1 MSQRPVSRKDYNTI
15 KKGWAKG
22 ERVMNILDKVDA
34 SYMTIYNIARTRNYR
49 TYLNGR
55 KEPNPSLWHR
65 IFK

>member
-1 MSQRPVSRKDYNTI
+1 MRPASRKDYNTI

-22 ERVMNILDKVDA
+22 ESVANILDRVDA
-34 SYMTIYNIARTRNYR
+34 SNMTVYKIARTRNYR

-55 KEPNPSLWHR
+55 REPNPSLWHR